1 MKADAART
9 AAEQTPAMRQYF
21 AAKEAHPDC
30 LMFCRIGDF
39 YELFYEDAIIVSRE
53 LQLTLTARDRE
64 KKQPMCGVP
73 YHAVDQYIQ
82 RLLRKGYRIA
92 LCDQMEDPKLT
103 KKLVRREVTR
113 VLTPGTAVDAGLGA
127 EQSNW
132 LASVCM
138 AGSGAA
144 AFAGLALMDLSTGEF
159 RATEFAGAT
168 AWVQLLDEVGRVRPV
183 ELLLA
188 EGELATLEGGNQ
200 PMLHGTAAKDGAP
213 EPAGGDG
220 ALDGV
225 RTKTGME
232 DWVFTAE
239 YAVPLLRRHFG
250 VHSLDGMGLAGHEAA
265 ATAAGAL
272 VHYLQKTKQGGLE
285 HIDTIRFYERA
296 GCLVLDAVS
305 VRNLELVEPLF
316 AGESPQTT
324 LFHTLDACCTPM
336 GKRLLRATL
345 LRPANDLAEIE
356 ARLEA
361 VGEAV
366 DHLPRREGL
375 RREMS
380 GVLDME
386 RLLGRVALD
395 SAGPREVLALAATLA
410 CLPGVR
416 EAAAAFK
423 APRWQELV
431 GTSTSSTGISTGFAK
446 DCTRFSTGISEADER
461 ISTGFD
467 ALEDLHGRIA
477 ATIVDEPPVSLSD
490 GGVIRTGVDAEL
502 DELRELGRSGRQALA
517 AIEERE
523 RQRTGIGSLKVRF
536 NSIFGYYLEV
546 TKANSKSVPDDY
558 ERKQTLVN
566 AERFTTPELKEYET
580 KILTAQERSGEIE
593 RRIFADL
600 RRRLLDGAGRMRV
613 TARRVAEIDMLAC
626 FAHLAALRGWVR
638 PEVEVSGLLEFVAG
652 RHPVVE
658 RRMEESGGGR
668 FVPNSISLEA
678 WLGDGPEEERTGP
691 SIALI
696 TGPNMG
702 GKSTYL
708 RQAALLVVMA
718 QCGCFVPAER
728 MRLGLVD
735 RIYTRIGASDNV
747 ARGRSTFMVEMT
759 ETAAI
764 LNTATARSLV
774 LLDEMG
780 RGTATYDGLS
790 LAWAAVEHL
799 HEKIGARTLFATH
812 YHELTLLQE
821 RLERLKNLRVT
832 AKETAGG
839 IVFLHT
845 VEAGAA
851 SKSYGIEV
859 ARLAGLPGNVIARAR
874 EVLKLHERAE
884 TQQVARALEAADAG
898 SVQPMQMTMFTPLS
912 QKIVDRL
919 AAVDLDGLTPREALN
934 LLAELQRE
942 LGAVIMAK
950 SMVVAGVMSGTS
962 ADGVDVALCRIGPG
976 AGGGN
981 PPRVK
986 LIGYLGTAYPKAV
999 RAAVLRVME
1008 GEALPAAELSR
1019 LNWRL
1024 GGIYADCV
1032 DRAATKFGAKVD
1044 LVGCH
1049 GQTVH
1054 HEAGERDTSVREC
1067 VQRGRWERP
1076 R

>member
-1 MKADAART
+1 MANELSDDAAM
-9 AAEQTPAMRQYF
+9 QTPVMRQYF
-21 AAKEAHPDC
+21 AAKEAHPGC

-39 YELFYEDAIIVSRE
+39 YELFYEDAIVASRE

-73 YHAVDQYIQ
+73 YHAAEQYIQ
-82 RLLRKGYRIA
+82 RLLRKGYRVA
-92 LCDQMEDPKLT
+92 LCEQMEDPKLT
-103 KKLVRREVTR
+103 KKIVRREVTR
-113 VLTPGTAVDAGLGA
+113 VLTPGTVVDSGLGA
-127 EQSNW
+127 EHSNW
-132 LASVCM
+132 LASVCVKG
-138 AGSGAA
+138 AGAA
-144 AFAGLALMDLSTGEF
+144 ALAGLAMLDLSTGEF

-168 AWVQLLDEVGRVRPV
+168 AWAQLVDELGRLRPV
-183 ELLLA
+183 EMLYA
-188 EGELATLEGGNQ
+188 EGGLGFGGSSSGLLPSLRGEASKEGAHEPLEPGKDRD
-200 PMLHGTAAKDGAP
+200 AAAGAF
-213 EPAGGDG
+213 E
-220 ALDGV
+220 GV
-225 RTKTGME
+225 RTKTGLE
-232 DWVFTAE
+232 DWVYTAD
-239 YAVPLLRRHFG
+239 YAVPLLRKHFG
-250 VHSLDGMGLAGHEAA
+250 VHSLDGMGLAGHETAA
-265 ATAAGAL
+265 VAAGAL
-272 VHYLQKTKQGGLE
+272 VHYLQKTMQGGLE

-316 AGESPQTT
+316 SGESVQTT

-345 LRPANDLAEIE
+345 MRPASDLGEIL

-361 VGEAV
+361 VGEAAG
-366 DHLPRREGL
+366 DLPRREGL
-375 RREMS
+375 RRAM
-380 GVLDME
+380 GGLLDLE

-395 SAGPREVLALAATLA
+395 SAGPREVIALAATLG

-416 EAAAAFK
+416 DAVGVFQAS
-423 APRWQELV
+423 RWQEL
-431 GTSTSSTGISTGFAK
+431 GGSENSSTGIY
-446 DCTRFSTGISEADER
+446 TRS
-461 ISTGFD
+461 ISTGSQEGISTLSTEISTEDREIPTGDHAGFD
-467 ALEDLHGRIA
+467 AMEDLHRVII
-477 ATIVDEPPVSLSD
+477 ATIVDEPPVTLVD
-490 GGVIRTGVDAEL
+490 GGVIRVGVDAEL

-517 AIEERE
+517 GIEERE

-536 NSIFGYYLEV
+536 NSVFGYYLEV
-546 TKANSKSVPDDY
+546 TKANSRSVPSDY

-593 RRIFADL
+593 RRIFGEL
-600 RRRLLDGAGRMRV
+600 RRRLLEAAGRMRE
-613 TARRVAEIDMLAC
+613 TARRVAQIDMLAC

-638 PEVEVSGLLEFVAG
+638 PLIEESGVLEFVAA

-658 RRMEESGGGR
+658 QRMEESGGGR

-678 WLGDGPEEERTGP
+678 WFGGNAAQISEATPGAPELPAGS

-790 LAWAAVEHL
+790 LAWATVEHL

-812 YHELTLLQE
+812 YHELTLLDE
-821 RLERLKNLRVT
+821 RLARLKNLRVT
-832 AKETAGG
+832 VKETSGG

-845 VEAGAA
+845 VEPGAA

-859 ARLAGLPGNVIARAR
+859 ARLAGLPVGVIARAR
-874 EVLKLHERAE
+874 EVLKVHERAE
-884 TQQVARALEAADAG
+884 TQQVANALAAADSRTTG
-898 SVQPMQMTMFTPLS
+898 PMQMTMFTPLS
-912 QKIVDRL
+912 QKIVDRI
-919 AAVDLDGLTPREALN
+919 AAVDVDGLTPRDALN

-942 LGAVIMAK
+942 MGA
-950 SMVVAGVMSGTS
+950 SS
-962 ADGVDVALCRIGPG
+962 
-976 AGGGN
+976 
-981 PPRVK
+981 
-986 LIGYLGTAYPKAV
+986 
-999 RAAVLRVME
+999 
-1008 GEALPAAELSR
+1008 
-1019 LNWRL
+1019 
-1024 GGIYADCV
+1024 
-1032 DRAATKFGAKVD
+1032 
-1044 LVGCH
+1044 
-1049 GQTVH
+1049 
-1054 HEAGERDTSVREC
+1054 
-1067 VQRGRWERP
+1067 
-1076 R
+1076 

>member
-1 MKADAART
+1 MANETMSDASA
-9 AAEQTPAMRQYF
+9 QTPVMRQYF

-30 LMFCRIGDF
+30 LMLCRIGDF
-39 YELFYEDAIIVSRE
+39 YELFYEDAIVASRE

-73 YHAVDQYIQ
+73 YHAAEQYIQ
-82 RLLRKGYRIA
+82 RLLRKGYRVA
-92 LCDQMEDPKLT
+92 LCEQMEDPKLT
-103 KKLVRREVTR
+103 KKIVRREVTR
-113 VLTPGTAVDAGLGA
+113 VLTPGTVVDASLGA

-132 LASVCM
+132 LAGI
-138 AGSGAA
+138 AASGERNQTRV
-144 AFAGLALMDLSTGEF
+144 GLALLDLSTGEF

-168 AWVQLLDEVGRVRPV
+168 AWALLADELGQVRPA

-188 EGELATLEGGNQ
+188 EGGIGISGGSSGLL
-200 PMLHGTAAKDGAP
+200 PTIHEDAAKDGVS
-213 EPAGGDG
+213 D
-220 ALDGV
+220 ALTSSKDENAVFEGV
-225 RTKTGME
+225 RTKTALE

-239 YAVPLLRRHFG
+239 YAVPLLHRQLG
-250 VHSLDGMGLAGHEAA
+250 VHSLDGMGLGGHETAA
-265 ATAAGAL
+265 VAAGAL
-272 VHYLQKTKQGGLE
+272 VHYLQKTMQGGLE
-285 HIDTIRFYERA
+285 HIDTIHFYERTE
-296 GCLVLDAVS
+296 CLVLDAVS

-316 AGESPQTT
+316 SGESAQTT
-324 LFHTLDACCTPM
+324 LFHTLDECATPM

-345 LRPANDLAEIE
+345 LRPAATLGEIE

-366 DHLPRREGL
+366 GDLRGREAVRRAMNGL
-375 RREMS
+375 
-380 GVLDME
+380 LDME

-395 SAGPREVLALAATLA
+395 SAGPREVMALAGTLA
-410 CLPGVR
+410 CLPGLRDAVGS
-416 EAAAAFK
+416 FK
-423 APRWQELV
+423 AKRWRELW
-431 GTSTSSTGISTGFAK
+431 GGGDPTH
-446 DCTRFSTGISEADER
+446 ISESRAGASAPSSESGPLSTA

-467 ALEDLHGRIA
+467 AMEDLRERIVK
-477 ATIVDEPPVSLSD
+477 TIAEEPPVSFAE
-490 GGVIRTGVDAEL
+490 GGVIRAGVDAEL

-536 NSIFGYYLEV
+536 NSVFGYYLEV
-546 TKANSKSVPDDY
+546 TKANSRSVPSDY

-593 RRIFADL
+593 RRIFAEL
-600 RRRLLDGAGRMRV
+600 RRRLLDAAGRIRE
-613 TARRVAEIDMLAC
+613 TARRVAEIDLLAC
-626 FAHLAALRGWVR
+626 FAHLSALRGWVR
-638 PEVEVSGLLEFVAG
+638 PQVEESGVLEFVAA

-668 FVPNSISLEA
+668 FVPNSISLEGWSGEGSA
-678 WLGDGPEEERTGP
+678 DSTGA

-718 QCGCFVPAER
+718 QVGCFVPAER

-764 LNTATARSLV
+764 LNTATAKSLV

-790 LAWAAVEHL
+790 LAWATVEHL
-799 HEKIGARTLFATH
+799 HEKIGSRTLFATH
-812 YHELTLLQE
+812 YHELTLLEE
-821 RLERLKNLRVT
+821 RLARLKNLRVT
-832 AKETAGG
+832 VKETPTG

-859 ARLAGLPGNVIARAR
+859 ARLAGLPGAVIARAR

-884 TQQVARALEAADAG
+884 TQQVGAALTRGAGETAAPAI
-898 SVQPMQMTMFTPLS
+898 QMTMFTPLS

-919 AAVDLDGLTPREALN
+919 AEVDLDGLTPREALN

-942 LGAVIMAK
+942 M
-950 SMVVAGVMSGTS
+950 
-962 ADGVDVALCRIGPG
+962 G
-976 AGGGN
+976 AG
-981 PPRVK
+981 
-986 LIGYLGTAYPKAV
+986 
-999 RAAVLRVME
+999 
-1008 GEALPAAELSR
+1008 S
-1019 LNWRL
+1019 
-1024 GGIYADCV
+1024 
-1032 DRAATKFGAKVD
+1032 
-1044 LVGCH
+1044 
-1049 GQTVH
+1049 
-1054 HEAGERDTSVREC
+1054 
-1067 VQRGRWERP
+1067 
-1076 R
+1076 